1 MSVILNTIQILV
13 YNLLIAWEKEINNM
27 YECELVSDYIVDYI
41 KSKIENPIEY
51 LNGNRKDWIN
61 QPTIDKI
68 DFLRD
73 KFTTIE
79 TPFLKDVYLKFL
91 IHEALIS
98 KEGDHQKLKEWI
110 VQDWGGIKT
119 HKDFDTLSIAMA
131 KNSLDRIS
139 SWSKI
144 ASFQDIKTKIIYDS
158 RVIYTLNWIIYKYNK
173 ETDNASKYLF
183 QPSGRNKL
191 LTLLPVDSII
201 NFDNI
206 KSLQID
212 QKGDKIFG
220 DIYKEQGECYSYAC
234 NLIQEINVKLFEQ
247 EAVEIPGIGTILA
260 KDFPFFTEMLLFQ
273 MADNII
279 FKDIKESIQISIG
292 K

>member
-1 MSVILNTIQILV
+1 MSKFLSIIEILM
-13 YNLLIAWEKEINNM
+13 YNLFIVQKKETKNM
-27 YECELVSDYIVDYI
+27 NEYELVSGYIVDYI
-41 KSKIENPIEY
+41 KSKVENPIEY

-61 QPTIDKI
+61 QPSIDKI
-68 DFLRD
+68 DFLKN
-73 KFTTIE
+73 KFITIK

-91 IHEALIS
+91 IHEALSS
-98 KEGDHQKLKEWI
+98 KESDHQKLNEWI

-119 HKDFDTLSIAMA
+119 HKDFDTLSIAMEN
-131 KNSLDRIS
+131 NSLDRIS

-144 ASFQDIKTKIIYDS
+144 ASFEDIKTKIIYDS
-158 RVIYTLNWIIYKYNK
+158 RVIYTLNWIIYRYKK
-173 ETDNASKYLF
+173 ETNSDSKYLF

-212 QKGDKIFG
+212 KKGDTIFG
-220 DIYKEQGECYSYAC
+220 DIYIPKKECYNYAC
-234 NLIQEINVKLFEQ
+234 NLIQNINTKLFTQ
-247 EAVEIPGIGTILA
+247 EAVELPEIGTILA

-273 MADNII
+273 MSDNII